1 MWVYEKVMADFGTVD
16 ILVNNVC
23 ICRMIQI
30 MDIEVAEWDK
40 ILAVNLRGTFLM
52 SREAFKIM
60 KEKRKIVNIASP
72 AAKIGGLPAGAHY
85 SASKA
90 EVTLNN
96 PCS

>member
-40 ILAVNLRGTFLM
+40 ILAVNLVLP
-52 SREAFKIM
+52 SSAVANLSCK
-60 KEKRKIVNIASP
+60 P
-72 AAKIGGLPAGAHY
+72 AARAK
-85 SASKA
+85 SS
-90 EVTLNN
+90 V
-96 PCS
+96 